1 MKNVMAL
8 IMAGGKGERLMPL
21 TAARSKPAIPFGGL
35 YLLID
40 ISLSNCINSEVYKIL
55 VLPQYKSQTLIQHL
69 ENGWNIFS
77 GDLGHFLRIVPPQ
90 MMKGDKWY
98 QGTADSIRQNLEMI
112 ERENPSHLLIL
123 SGDHVYK
130 MNYALFKDYHEKSG
144 ADVTIAVIE
153 TARDQAGEYGVL
165 QVDGHYR
172 VTGFQEKPK
181 DPAAIP
187 GDPAHSLVSMGIY
200 LFRAEVLLD
209 LLRRDDK
216 PDFGKDILPG
226 ILGSHKVM
234 AYPYRR
240 ENRIEDVVFFTDEG
254 GSRAALPMEAAPDS
268 GYWRDVGNLD
278 AFWNANMDLCG
289 LTPYFNLYGVRW
301 PMRTMQRQFPPVK
314 TLSVRECDGAGR
326 CLQGQALDSLVA
338 HGSVIGGGTVRNS
351 VLSYNVSVHRGAEV
365 DEAVVMENVD
375 IGRFCKIKKAII
387 ADGARIPAGTEIGYN
402 PKEDRQRFHVT
413 PRGIAVVTKEDF
425 PDSPAPSAPAP
436 AAKKTAAPAE
446 AAPKPSSRAKTGKKP
461 AEAAGAKPA
470 KESGGAAKKRTVK

>member
-40 ISLSNCINSEVYKIL
+40 ITLSNCINSEVYKIL

-77 GDLGHFLRIVPPQ
+77 GALGHFLRIVPPQ
-90 MMKGDKWY
+90 MMRGDKWY

-112 ERENPSHLLIL
+112 EKENPSHLLIL

-130 MNYALFKDYHEKSG
+130 MNYALFKDYHEKSN

-153 TARDQAGEYGVL
+153 TDRDQAGEYGVL

-172 VTGFQEKPK
+172 VTGFQEKPR
-181 DPAAIP
+181 DPAPIP
-187 GDPAHSLVSMGIY
+187 GDPSRSLVSMGIY
-200 LFRAEVLLD
+200 MFKTEVLLD
-209 LLRRDDK
+209 LLKRDDK
-216 PDFGKDILPG
+216 PDFGKDILPS
-226 ILGSHKVM
+226 ILSSHKM
-234 AYPYRR
+234 AAYPYRR
-240 ENRIEDVVFFTDEG
+240 ENKIEDVVFFTDEG
-254 GSRAALPMEAAPDS
+254 GSRAELPMEVAPDS
-268 GYWRDVGNLD
+268 GYWRDVGSLD

-289 LTPYFNLYGVRW
+289 LTPFFNLYGVRW

-314 TLSVRECDGAGR
+314 TLSVQEENGKY
-326 CLQGQALDSLVA
+326 LQGQALDSLVA

-351 VLSYNVSVHRGAEV
+351 ILSYNVSVHRGAEV
-365 DEAVVMENVD
+365 DESVVMENVD
-375 IGRFCKIKKAII
+375 IGRYCKIKKAII

-413 PRGIAVVTKEDF
+413 PRGITVVTKEDF
-425 PDSPAPSAPAP
+425 SEKQEKPEP
-436 AAKKTAAPAE
+436 AAKAVKPADKPGKPTQTAAKKPKTAAQKPA
-446 AAPKPSSRAKTGKKP
+446 AAPK
-461 AEAAGAKPA
+461 AAP
-470 KESGGAAKKRTVK
+470 KKRTVK

>member
-40 ISLSNCINSEVYKIL
+40 ITLSNCINSEVYKIL

-77 GDLGHFLRIVPPQ
+77 GALGHFLRIVPPQ
-90 MMKGDKWY
+90 MMRGDKWY

-130 MNYALFKDYHEKSG
+130 MNYALFKDYHESSE

-153 TARDQAGEYGVL
+153 TARDQASEYGVL
-165 QVDGHYR
+165 QVNKNYK

-181 DPAAIP
+181 DPAPIP
-187 GDPAHSLVSMGIY
+187 GDQTHSLVSMGIY
-200 LFRAEVLLD
+200 MFKAEVLID
-209 LLRRDDK
+209 LLKRDDK
-216 PDFGKDILPG
+216 PDFGKDILPD
-226 ILGSHKVM
+226 ILKTHKVM

-254 GSRAALPMEAAPDS
+254 GSRAEKPMEVTPDS
-268 GYWRDVGNLD
+268 GYWRDVGSLD

-289 LTPYFNLYGVRW
+289 LTPFFNLYGVRW

-314 TLSVRECDGAGR
+314 TLSVQGKDGIHM
-326 CLQGQALDSLVA
+326 QGQALDSMVA

-351 VLSYNVSVHRGAEV
+351 ILSYNVSVHRGAMV
-365 DEAVVMENVD
+365 DESVIMENVD
-375 IGRFCKIKKAII
+375 VGRFCKIKKAII
-387 ADGARIPAGTEIGYN
+387 SDGTRIPAGTEIGYN
-402 PKEDRQRFHVT
+402 PKEDRKRFHVT
-413 PRGIAVVTKEDF
+413 ARGIAVVTREDLEKDYEVET
-425 PDSPAPSAPAP
+425 PP
-436 AAKKTAAPAE
+436 KKI
-446 AAPKPSSRAKTGKKP
+446 KKSSGKT
-461 AEAAGAKPA
+461 E
-470 KESGGAAKKRTVK
+470 

>member
-21 TAARSKPAIPFGGL
+21 TASRSKPAIPFGGL

-40 ISLSNCINSEVYKIL
+40 LTLSNCINSEVYKIL

-90 MMKGDKWY
+90 MMHGDKWY

-112 ERENPSHLLIL
+112 EREKPSHLLIL

-130 MNYALFKDYHEKSG
+130 MDYALFKRYHEAQD

-153 TARDQAGEYGVL
+153 TARAQAQEYGVL
-165 QVDGHYR
+165 QVDGQYR

-181 DPAAIP
+181 NPAPIP
-187 GDPAHSLVSMGIY
+187 GSPDQALVSMGIY
-200 LFRAEVLLD
+200 IFKGEVLLD
-209 LLRRDDK
+209 LLKRDDR
-216 PDFGKDILPG
+216 PDFGKDILPN
-226 ILGSHKVM
+226 ILTSHKVM

-240 ENRIEDVVFFTDEG
+240 ENRIEEVVFFTDEG
-254 GSRAALPMEAAPDS
+254 GSRAELPMEVAPDS

-289 LTPYFNLYGVRW
+289 LSPFFNLYGVRW

-314 TLSVRECDGAGR
+314 TLSVQGEDGR
-326 CLQGQALDSLVA
+326 YLHGQTLDSMVA
-338 HGSVIGGGTVRNS
+338 HGSVIGGGLVRNS
-351 VLSYNVSVHRGAEV
+351 ILSYNVSVHRGAEV
-365 DEAVVMENVD
+365 DESVIMENVD
-375 IGRFCKIKKAII
+375 VGRFCKIKKAII

-402 PKEDRQRFHVT
+402 PRADRQRFHVT
-413 PRGIAVVTKEDF
+413 PRGITVVRREDF
-425 PDSPAPSAPAP
+425 LDPP
-436 AAKKTAAPAE
+436 AAEKP
-446 AAPKPSSRAKTGKKP
+446 PKAVKP
-461 AEAAGAKPA
+461 RKQ
-470 KESGGAAKKRTVK
+470 VK